1 MTLIFRQQIQA
12 LRGRRIAGPAIRH
25 SLAIGDN
32 NALGYNQ
39 SRKRRSWFL
48 MHDRVATLSQ
58 NFEAQAQKYGA
69 RAFLKDKRDKVWT
82 DRSWTEVS
90 AAAGKLRAGLLGLG
104 VRPGD
109 RVAILSENCPEW
121 IIVDQAILG
130 LGAIVVPLYTTSG
143 LEETAHVIS
152 DSGAK
157 VIAANGPEMVR
168 KILGL
173 SSSIP
178 DVTAIVAM
186 HSGAESTPAANGT
199 PAVMSAASLSGEAPA
214 AIVEGSSD
222 DLATLIYTSGTTG
235 TSKGVMLSHGNLL
248 ANAEDSLAALGLN
261 NTDMTLSHLPI
272 AHSFERTAGYYT
284 VAMAG
289 GTIAFAESLGQIASN
304 LIEVEPTVVLTVPR
318 LLEVIHSRVM
328 RTVETSPPM
337 RQRLFKM
344 ALNAGEQAA
353 DYRNRGK
360 PLPPMLALSMAVF
373 RRLVFARVRGIF
385 GSRIR
390 YLISGGAPLPIEIN
404 RFLSA
409 AEVPIVEGY
418 GLTEAAPVVAV
429 NLHNGKTRIG
439 TVGLPL
445 KRIQVQTA
453 PDGELLLR
461 GPNIMRGYY
470 KLEAET
476 KEAIDE
482 NGWLHT
488 GDIAKIDV
496 EGYISITDR
505 KKEIIV
511 LSGGKN
517 ISPAYVEGKLTGDK
531 FISQACVIGD
541 RRKHLAALVVP
552 DYENLVDFLKEND
565 LDPKNADALAKSKA
579 LKSLIQGRIRDIN
592 KQLSDVEAVATF
604 TIVPQPFTQENGEL
618 TPSLKVRR
626 KIVQAH
632 FKEQIDSMYGD

>member
-1 MTLIFRQQIQA
+1 M
-12 LRGRRIAGPAIRH
+12 P
-25 SLAIGDN
+25 
-32 NALGYNQ
+32 
-39 SRKRRSWFL
+39 
-48 MHDRVATLSQ
+48 DRVATLSQ
-58 NFEAQAQKYGA
+58 SFEANAQKYGA

-82 DRSWTEVS
+82 DHSWTEIS
-90 AAAGKLRAGLLGLG
+90 EAAGKLRAGLLGLG

-109 RVAILSENCPEW
+109 RVAILSDNCPEW
-121 IIVDQAILG
+121 IVVDQAVLG

-157 VIAANGPEMVR
+157 VIAANGPEMVK
-168 KILGL
+168 KIQGLGA
-173 SSSIP
+173 SIP

-186 HSGAESTPAANGT
+186 HGGTESAPAADGR
-199 PAVMSAASLSGEAPA
+199 PAVMTAGSLSADAPA
-214 AIVEGSSD
+214 AIVEGSRD
-222 DLATLIYTSGTTG
+222 DLATIIYTSGTTG

-248 ANAEDSLAALGLN
+248 ANSEDALAALALDH
-261 NTDMTLSHLPI
+261 TDMTLSHLPI

-284 VAMAG
+284 VALAG

-304 LIEVEPTVVLTVPR
+304 LTEVEPTVVLTVPR
-318 LLEVIHSRVM
+318 LLEIIHSRVM
-328 RTVETSPPM
+328 RTVETSPPI

-353 DYRNRGK
+353 EYRHRGK
-360 PLPPMLALSMAVF
+360 PVPPLLALSMALF
-373 RRLVFARVRGIF
+373 RRLVFARVRAIF
-385 GSRIR
+385 GTKIR
-390 YLISGGAPLPIEIN
+390 YLISGGAPLPTEIN

-418 GLTEAAPVVAV
+418 GLTEAAPVVSV

-445 KRIQVQTA
+445 KRIQAETA

-461 GPNIMRGYY
+461 GPNIMKGYY

-496 EGYISITDR
+496 EGYIAITDR

-517 ISPAYVEGKLTGDK
+517 VSPAYVEGKLVADK

-541 RRKHLAALVVP
+541 RRKHLAALIVP
-552 DYENLVDFLKEND
+552 DYENLVDFLSENK
-565 LDPKNADALAKSKA
+565 LDPKNPDALGKSPA
-579 LKSLIQGRIRDIN
+579 LRSLVQARIREIN
-592 KQLSDVEAVATF
+592 KHLSDVESIATF
-604 TIVPQPFTQENGEL
+604 TIVPQPFSQENGEL

-632 FKEQIDSMYGD
+632 FKEQIDTMYGE

>member
-1 MTLIFRQQIQA
+1 M
-12 LRGRRIAGPAIRH
+12 PDH
-25 SLAIGDN
+25 
-32 NALGYNQ
+32 
-39 SRKRRSWFL
+39 
-48 MHDRVATLSQ
+48 VATLSQ
-58 NFEAQAQKYGA
+58 SFEANAQKYGA
-69 RAFLKDKRDKVWT
+69 RVFLKDKRDKVWT
-82 DRSWTEVS
+82 DHSWTEIS
-90 AAAGKLRAGLLGLG
+90 EAAGKLRAGLLKLG

-109 RVAILSENCPEW
+109 RVAILSDNCPEW
-121 IIVDQAILG
+121 IVVDQAVLG

-143 LEETAHVIS
+143 LEETAHVIN
-152 DSGAK
+152 DSGSK
-157 VIAANGPEMVR
+157 IIAANGPEMV
-168 KILGL
+168 KKLLGL
-173 SSSIP
+173 SSSIT

-186 HSGAESTPAANGT
+186 HGGAESSPAANGT
-199 PAVMSAASLSGEAPA
+199 PAVVTAASISAEAPA
-214 AIVEGSSD
+214 AIVEGSRD
-222 DLATLIYTSGTTG
+222 DLATIIYTSGTTG

-248 ANAEDSLAALGLN
+248 ANAEDALAALGLN
-261 NTDMTLSHLPI
+261 HTDMTLSHLPI

-304 LIEVEPTVVLTVPR
+304 LTEVEPTVVLTVPR

-344 ALNAGEQAA
+344 ALAAGEQAA
-353 DYRNRGK
+353 EYRHRGK
-360 PLPPMLALSMAVF
+360 PVPPMLALSMAVF
-373 RRLVFARVRGIF
+373 RRLVFARVRAIF
-385 GSRIR
+385 GGRIR

-418 GLTEAAPVVAV
+418 GLTEAAPVVAC
-429 NLHNGKTRIG
+429 NLHKGKTRIG

-445 KRIQVQTA
+445 ARIQVETA
-453 PDGELLLR
+453 ADGELLLR
-461 GPNIMRGYY
+461 GPNIMKGYY

-488 GDIAKIDV
+488 GDIAKVDV

-517 ISPAYVEGKLTGDK
+517 VSPAYVEGKLVGDK

-541 RRKHLAALVVP
+541 RRKHCAALVVP
-552 DYENLVDFLKEND
+552 DYENLADFLAENKLD
-565 LDPKNADALAKSKA
+565 LKNADALAKSPA
-579 LKSLIQGRIRDIN
+579 LKAFVHARIREIN
-592 KQLSDVEAVATF
+592 KNLSDVEAIATF

-626 KIVQAH
+626 KVVQAH
-632 FKEQIDSMYGD
+632 FKDQIDAMYGD

>member
-1 MTLIFRQQIQA
+1 M
-12 LRGRRIAGPAIRH
+12 
-25 SLAIGDN
+25 S
-32 NALGYNQ
+32 
-39 SRKRRSWFL
+39 
-48 MHDRVATLSQ
+48 DRVATLSQ
-58 NFEAQAQKYGA
+58 SFEAQAQKYGT

-82 DRSWTEVS
+82 DHSWTDVAE
-90 AAAGKLRAGLLGLG
+90 AAGRLRAGLLGLG

-109 RVAILSENCPEW
+109 RVAILSDNCPEW
-121 IIVDQAILG
+121 IVVDQAVLG

-143 LEETAHVIS
+143 LEETAHVIN
-152 DSGAK
+152 DSGSK
-157 VIAANGPEMVR
+157 IIAANGPELVK

-173 SSSIP
+173 GASVP
-178 DVTAIVAM
+178 DLKAIVAM
-186 HSGAESTPAANGT
+186 HSVAESAPAIDGG
-199 PAVMSAASLSGEAPA
+199 PAVMSAASISAETPA

-222 DLATLIYTSGTTG
+222 DLATIIYTSGTTG

-248 ANAEDSLAALGLN
+248 TNAEDSLAALALN
-261 NTDMTLSHLPI
+261 ESDMTLSHLPI

-284 VAMAG
+284 VALAG

-304 LIEVEPTVVLTVPR
+304 LTEVEPTVVLTVPR

-337 RQRLFKM
+337 RQRMFKM
-344 ALNAGEQAA
+344 ALAAGERAA
-353 DYRNRGK
+353 EYRHRGK
-360 PLPPMLALSMAVF
+360 PLPPLLALSMALF
-373 RRLVFARVRGIF
+373 RRLVFARVRAIF

-390 YLISGGAPLPIEIN
+390 YLISGGAPLPTEIN

-429 NLHNGKTRIG
+429 NLHDGRTRIG
-439 TVGLPL
+439 TVGMAL
-445 KRIQVQTA
+445 RRVQAQTA
-453 PDGELLLR
+453 ADGELLLR
-461 GPNIMRGYY
+461 GPNIMKGYY

-476 KEAIDE
+476 KEAIDAD
-482 NGWLHT
+482 GWLHT

-496 EGYISITDR
+496 EGYIAITDR

-517 ISPAYVEGKLTGDK
+517 VSPAYVESKLVGDK

-541 RRKHLAALVVP
+541 RRKHLAALIVP
-552 DYENLVDFLKEND
+552 DYENLVDFLKEHS
-565 LDPKNADALAKSKA
+565 LDPKDSDALAKSRE
-579 LKSLIQGRIRDIN
+579 LKTLVHGRIREIN

-626 KIVQAH
+626 KVVQAH

>member
-1 MTLIFRQQIQA
+1 M
-12 LRGRRIAGPAIRH
+12 P
-25 SLAIGDN
+25 
-32 NALGYNQ
+32 
-39 SRKRRSWFL
+39 
-48 MHDRVATLSQ
+48 DRVATLSQ
-58 NFEAQAQKYGA
+58 SFEAQAQKYGA

-82 DRSWTEVS
+82 DHSWTEVS
-90 AAAGKLRAGLLGLG
+90 EAAGRLRAGLLGLG

-109 RVAILSENCPEW
+109 RVAILSDNCPEW
-121 IIVDQAILG
+121 IVVDQAVLG

-143 LEETAHVIS
+143 VEETAHVIS
-152 DSGAK
+152 DSGTK
-157 VIAANGPEMVR
+157 VVAANGSEMVK
-168 KILGL
+168 KILGV
-173 SSSIP
+173 SASIP

-186 HSGAESTPAANGT
+186 QSGAESTLAANGT
-199 PAVMSAASLSGEAPA
+199 PAVMSAASLSAEAPA

-222 DLATLIYTSGTTG
+222 DLATIIYTSGTTG

-248 ANAEDSLAALGLN
+248 ANAEDSLAALALDH
-261 NTDMTLSHLPI
+261 TDMTLSHLPI

-284 VAMAG
+284 VALAG
-289 GTIAFAESLGQIASN
+289 GTIAFAEGLGQIASN
-304 LIEVEPTVVLTVPR
+304 LTEVQPTVVLTVPR

-328 RTVETSPPM
+328 RTVETSPPI

-353 DYRNRGK
+353 EYRNRGK
-360 PLPPMLALSMAVF
+360 PLPPMLALSMAVY
-373 RRLVFARVRGIF
+373 RRLVFARVRAIF

-390 YLISGGAPLPIEIN
+390 YLISGGAPLPTEIN

-429 NLHNGKTRIG
+429 NLHNGRTRIG

-445 KRIQVQTA
+445 KRIQVDTA

-461 GPNIMRGYY
+461 GPNIMKGYY

-482 NGWLHT
+482 NGLLHT

-517 ISPAYVEGKLTGDK
+517 ISPAYVESKLTGDK

-552 DYENLVDFLKEND
+552 DYENLVDFLKENN
-565 LDPKNADALAKSKA
+565 LDPKNADALAKSKE
-579 LKSLIQGRIRDIN
+579 LKTFVQGRIREIN
-592 KQLSDVEAVATF
+592 KQLSDVEAVSTF
-604 TIVPQPFTQENGEL
+604 TVVPQPFTQENGEL
-618 TPSLKVRR
+618 TPSLKIRR
-626 KIVQAH
+626 KVVQAH
-632 FKEQIDSMYGD
+632 FKDQIDSMYGD

>member
-1 MTLIFRQQIQA
+1 MA
-12 LRGRRIAGPAIRH
+12 
-25 SLAIGDN
+25 
-32 NALGYNQ
+32 
-39 SRKRRSWFL
+39 
-48 MHDRVATLSQ
+48 DREATISQ
-58 NFEAQAQKYGA
+58 VFEARAHKYGA
-69 RAFLKDKRDKVWT
+69 RAFLKDKPGKVWT
-82 DRSWTEVS
+82 DHSWTEIS
-90 AAAGKLRAGLLGLG
+90 DAAGRLRAGLLSLG

-109 RVAILSENCPEW
+109 RVAILSDNCPEW
-121 IIVDQAILG
+121 IVVDQAILG

-157 VIAANGPEMVR
+157 IVAAKGPEMIK

-173 SSSIP
+173 GSSIP
-178 DVTAIVAM
+178 EVTAIVAM
-186 HSGAESTPAANGT
+186 DRGAQSAPAADATPAIIT
-199 PAVMSAASLSGEAPA
+199 MASVSGDAPA
-214 AIVEGSSD
+214 AIVEGRSD
-222 DLATLIYTSGTTG
+222 DLATIIYTSGTTG
-235 TSKGVMLSHGNLL
+235 TPKGVMLSHGNIL
-248 ANAEDSLAALGLN
+248 ANCEDSLAALTLN
-261 NTDMTLSHLPI
+261 AADMTLSHLPI

-284 VAMAG
+284 VTMAG

-304 LIEVEPTVVLTVPR
+304 LTEVEPTVVLTVPR

-328 RTVETSPPM
+328 RTVEASPPI

-344 ALNAGEQAA
+344 ALAAGEQAA
-353 DYRNRGK
+353 EYRHRGK
-360 PLPPMLALSMAVF
+360 PVPPMLALSMALF
-373 RRLVFARVRGIF
+373 RRLVFARVRAIF
-385 GSRIR
+385 GNRMR
-390 YLISGGAPLPIEIN
+390 YLISGGAPLPTEIN

-418 GLTEAAPVVAV
+418 GLTEAAPVVAC

-439 TVGLPL
+439 TVGQPL
-445 KRIQVQTA
+445 AHIQVETA

-461 GPNIMRGYY
+461 GPNIMKGYY
-470 KLEAET
+470 KLEADT

-517 ISPAYVEGKLTGDK
+517 VSPAYVESKLVGDK
-531 FISQACVIGD
+531 FISQACVFGD
-541 RRKHLAALVVP
+541 RRKHLAALLVP
-552 DYENLVDFLKEND
+552 DYENLAEFLSENQ
-565 LDPKNADALAKSKA
+565 LDPKNSDAMAKSPA
-579 LKSLIQGRIRDIN
+579 LKAFLHKRIREIN
-592 KQLSDVEAVATF
+592 KQLSDVEAIVGF
-604 TIVPQPFTQENGEL
+604 TIIAQPFTQENGEL

-632 FKEQIDSMYGD
+632 FKEQIDAMFGD

>member
-1 MTLIFRQQIQA
+1 M
-12 LRGRRIAGPAIRH
+12 P
-25 SLAIGDN
+25 
-32 NALGYNQ
+32 
-39 SRKRRSWFL
+39 
-48 MHDRVATLSQ
+48 DRVATLSQ
-58 NFEAQAQKYGA
+58 SFEAQAQKYGA

-82 DRSWTEVS
+82 DHSWTEVS
-90 AAAGKLRAGLLGLG
+90 EAAGRLRAGLLGLG

-109 RVAILSENCPEW
+109 RVAILSDNCPEW
-121 IIVDQAILG
+121 IVVDQAVLG

-143 LEETAHVIS
+143 VEETAHVIS
-152 DSGAK
+152 DSGTK
-157 VIAANGPEMVR
+157 VVAANGSEMVK
-168 KILGL
+168 KILGV
-173 SSSIP
+173 SASIP

-186 HSGAESTPAANGT
+186 QSGAESTLAANGT
-199 PAVMSAASLSGEAPA
+199 PAVMSAASLSAEAPA

-222 DLATLIYTSGTTG
+222 DLATIIYTSGTTG

-248 ANAEDSLAALGLN
+248 ANAEDSLAALALDH
-261 NTDMTLSHLPI
+261 TDMTLSHLPI

-284 VAMAG
+284 VALAG
-289 GTIAFAESLGQIASN
+289 GTIAFAEGLGQIASN
-304 LIEVEPTVVLTVPR
+304 LTEVQPTVVLTVPR

-328 RTVETSPPM
+328 RTVETSPPI

-353 DYRNRGK
+353 EYRNRGK
-360 PLPPMLALSMAVF
+360 PLPPMLALSMALY
-373 RRLVFARVRGIF
+373 RRLVFARVRAIF

-390 YLISGGAPLPIEIN
+390 YLISGGAPLPTEIN

-429 NLHNGKTRIG
+429 NLHNGRTRIG

-445 KRIQVQTA
+445 KRIQVDTA

-461 GPNIMRGYY
+461 GPNIMKGYY

-517 ISPAYVEGKLTGDK
+517 ISPAYVESKLTGDK

-552 DYENLVDFLKEND
+552 DYENLVDFLKENN
-565 LDPKNADALAKSKA
+565 LDPKNADALAKSKE
-579 LKSLIQGRIRDIN
+579 LKTFVQGRIREIN
-592 KQLSDVEAVATF
+592 KQLSDVEAVSTF
-604 TIVPQPFTQENGEL
+604 TVVPQPFTQENGEL
-618 TPSLKVRR
+618 TPSLKIRR
-626 KIVQAH
+626 KVVQAH
-632 FKEQIDSMYGD
+632 FKDQIDSMYGD

>member
-1 MTLIFRQQIQA
+1 M
-12 LRGRRIAGPAIRH
+12 
-25 SLAIGDN
+25 S
-32 NALGYNQ
+32 
-39 SRKRRSWFL
+39 
-48 MHDRVATLSQ
+48 DRVATLSQ
-58 NFEAQAQKYGA
+58 SFEAQAQKYGT

-82 DRSWTEVS
+82 DHSWTDVAE
-90 AAAGKLRAGLLGLG
+90 AAGRLRAGLLGLG

-109 RVAILSENCPEW
+109 RVAILSDNCPEW
-121 IIVDQAILG
+121 IVVDQAVLG

-143 LEETAHVIS
+143 LEETAHVIN
-152 DSGAK
+152 DSGSK
-157 VIAANGPEMVR
+157 IIAANGPELVK

-173 SSSIP
+173 GASVP
-178 DVTAIVAM
+178 DLKAIVAM
-186 HSGAESTPAANGT
+186 HSGAESAPAIDGG
-199 PAVMSAASLSGEAPA
+199 PAVMSAASISAETPA

-222 DLATLIYTSGTTG
+222 DLATIIYTSGTTG

-248 ANAEDSLAALGLN
+248 TNAEDSLAALALN
-261 NTDMTLSHLPI
+261 ESDMTLSHLPI

-284 VAMAG
+284 VALAG

-304 LIEVEPTVVLTVPR
+304 LTEVEPTVVLTVPR

-337 RQRLFKM
+337 RQRMFKM
-344 ALNAGEQAA
+344 ALAAGERAA
-353 DYRNRGK
+353 EYRHRGK
-360 PLPPMLALSMAVF
+360 PLPPLLALSMALF
-373 RRLVFARVRGIF
+373 RRLVFARVRAIF

-390 YLISGGAPLPIEIN
+390 YLISGGAPLPTEIN

-429 NLHNGKTRIG
+429 NLHNGRTRIG
-439 TVGLPL
+439 TVGMAL
-445 KRIQVQTA
+445 RRVQAQTA
-453 PDGELLLR
+453 ADGELLLR
-461 GPNIMRGYY
+461 GPNIMKGYY

-476 KEAIDE
+476 KEAIDAD
-482 NGWLHT
+482 GWLHT

-496 EGYISITDR
+496 EGYIAITDR

-517 ISPAYVEGKLTGDK
+517 VSPAYVESKLVGDK

-541 RRKHLAALVVP
+541 RRKHLAALIVP
-552 DYENLVDFLKEND
+552 DYENLVDFLKEHS
-565 LDPKNADALAKSKA
+565 LDPKDSDALAKSRE
-579 LKSLIQGRIRDIN
+579 LKTLVHGRIREIN

-626 KIVQAH
+626 KVVQAH

>member
-1 MTLIFRQQIQA
+1 M
-12 LRGRRIAGPAIRH
+12 PE
-25 SLAIGDN
+25 
-32 NALGYNQ
+32 
-39 SRKRRSWFL
+39 
-48 MHDRVATLSQ
+48 RVATLSQ

-90 AAAGKLRAGLLGLG
+90 EAAGKLRAGLLGLG

-157 VIAANGPEMVR
+157 VIAANGPEMVK

-178 DVTAIVAM
+178 DLTAIVAM
-186 HSGAESTPAANGT
+186 HTGAESTPAANGT
-199 PAVMSAASLSGEAPA
+199 PAVMTAASLSGAAPA

-222 DLATLIYTSGTTG
+222 DLATIIYTSGTTG
-235 TSKGVMLSHGNLL
+235 ASKGVMLSHGNLL
-248 ANAEDSLAALGLN
+248 ANAEDALAALGLN

-304 LIEVEPTVVLTVPR
+304 LTELEPTVVLTVPR

-390 YLISGGAPLPIEIN
+390 YLISGGAPLPTEIN

-461 GPNIMRGYY
+461 GPNIMKGYY

-552 DYENLVDFLKEND
+552 DYENLVDFLKENN
-565 LDPKNADALAKSKA
+565 LDPKDADALAKSKA
-579 LKSLIQGRIRDIN
+579 LKTLIQGRIRDIN
-592 KQLSDVEAVATF
+592 KHLSDVEAVATF

-632 FKEQIDSMYGD
+632 FKDQIDSMYGD

>member
-1 MTLIFRQQIQA
+1 M
-12 LRGRRIAGPAIRH
+12 
-25 SLAIGDN
+25 S
-32 NALGYNQ
+32 
-39 SRKRRSWFL
+39 
-48 MHDRVATLSQ
+48 DRVATLSQ
-58 NFEAQAQKYGA
+58 SFEAQAQKYGT

-82 DRSWTEVS
+82 DHSWTDVAE
-90 AAAGKLRAGLLGLG
+90 AAGRLRAGLLGLG

-109 RVAILSENCPEW
+109 RVAILSDNCPEW
-121 IIVDQAILG
+121 IVVDQAVLG

-143 LEETAHVIS
+143 LEETAHVIN
-152 DSGAK
+152 DSGSK
-157 VIAANGPEMVR
+157 IIAANGPELVK

-173 SSSIP
+173 GASVP
-178 DVTAIVAM
+178 DLKAIVAM
-186 HSGAESTPAANGT
+186 HSGAESAPAIDGG
-199 PAVMSAASLSGEAPA
+199 PAVMSAASISAETPA

-222 DLATLIYTSGTTG
+222 DLATIIYTSGTTG

-248 ANAEDSLAALGLN
+248 TNAEDSLAALALN
-261 NTDMTLSHLPI
+261 ESDMTLSHLPI

-284 VAMAG
+284 VALAG

-304 LIEVEPTVVLTVPR
+304 LTEVEPTVVLTVPR

-337 RQRLFKM
+337 RQRMFKM
-344 ALNAGEQAA
+344 ALAAGERAA
-353 DYRNRGK
+353 EYRHRGK
-360 PLPPMLALSMAVF
+360 PLPPLLALSMALF
-373 RRLVFARVRGIF
+373 RRLVFARVRAIF

-390 YLISGGAPLPIEIN
+390 YLISGGAPLPTEIN

-429 NLHNGKTRIG
+429 NLHDGRTRIG
-439 TVGLPL
+439 TVGMAL
-445 KRIQVQTA
+445 RRVQAQTA
-453 PDGELLLR
+453 ADGELLLR
-461 GPNIMRGYY
+461 GPNIMKGYY

-476 KEAIDE
+476 KEAIDAD
-482 NGWLHT
+482 GWLHT

-496 EGYISITDR
+496 EGYIAITDR

-517 ISPAYVEGKLTGDK
+517 VSPAYVESKLVGDK

-541 RRKHLAALVVP
+541 RRKHLAALIVP
-552 DYENLVDFLKEND
+552 DYENLVDFLKEHS
-565 LDPKNADALAKSKA
+565 LDPKDSDALAKSRE
-579 LKSLIQGRIRDIN
+579 LKTLVHGRIREIN

-626 KIVQAH
+626 KVVQAH